1 MTISIPGDGDG
12 GIIVE
17 VGDGGIIV
25 EVVGTGIIVVAVKNN
40 LHNT

>member
-1 MTISIPGDGDG
+1 MIISIPG
-12 GIIVE
+12 
-17 VGDGGIIV
+17 VGNGGIIV